1 MMGIVFVF
9 NVHQTDSS
17 YTYDSWTVLWNSYPL
32 VSTQFYERYFTI
44 YKNIILVLSFSHQ
57 GHLRYISKHIYR
69 HYFMKA
75 LCKLISSPTRFC
87 RQKFWLLWVYL
98 PLPHLPIIWQ
108 MYSIYFFP
116 TDQFL
121 HINKFQVHITYGIYE
136 IYRRRW
142 LMLFIKYP
150 NWFDSFE
157 PSLESICIIS
167 FLSRNRVAKYWVFTA
182 FMHIIWSLLG

>member
-1 MMGIVFVF
+1 MKGLESYHLDHYYLHIESFFSDNEIITWIIAGITYMMGIVFVF

-69 HYFMKA
+69 HYMKA

-121 HINKFQVHITYGIYE
+121 HINKFI
-136 IYRRRW
+136 
-142 LMLFIKYP
+142 
-150 NWFDSFE
+150 
-157 PSLESICIIS
+157 
-167 FLSRNRVAKYWVFTA
+167 
-182 FMHIIWSLLG
+182 